1 MYTVDLSGKN
11 ALVFGVANQ
20 RSIAWAIAQA
30 LHEAGA
36 RVALTYQNERLR
48 ESVQALASEIGDA
61 PLFQCDMSVDEDVV
75 NLYQQVGES
84 LGSLSILVHSIAF
97 ANRDDLGGEFSK
109 TERDGF
115 RVALDVSA
123 FSLIPMVR
131 HAAPLMTEGGT
142 VVAMT
147 FLAAEKVFPGYNV
160 MGVAKAAL
168 ENSVRQ
174 LAAEYGPEGIRVNAI
189 SAGPLDTLSS
199 RVISGYRDMKRIHA
213 ERAPMARNITHE
225 DVGGTALYLC
235 SDLSSGVTGEVI
247 HVDAGYSIMG
257 I

>member
-97 ANRDDLGGEFSK
+97 ANRDDLGGDFSK
-109 TERDGF
+109 TDREGF
-115 RVALDVSA
+115 RLALDVSA
-123 FSLIPMVR
+123 YSLLPMVR
-131 HAAPLMTEGGT
+131 HAAPLMTDGGT

-174 LAAEYGPEGIRVNAI
+174 LAAEFGPSGIRVNAI

-213 ERAPMARNITHE
+213 ERAPMAPTHE

-235 SDLSSGVTGEVI
+235 SGLSSGVTGEVI
-247 HVDAGYSIMG
+247 HVDAGYSVMG

>member
-61 PLFQCDMSVDEDVV
+61 PLFQCDMSVDEEVV

-97 ANRDDLGGEFSK
+97 ANRDDLGGDFSK
-109 TERDGF
+109 TDREGF

-123 FSLIPMVR
+123 YSLIPMVR
-131 HAAPLMTEGGT
+131 HAAPLMTDGGT

-168 ENSVRQ
+168 ENSVKQ
-174 LAAEYGPEGIRVNAI
+174 LAAEFGPANIRVNAI

-235 SDLSSGVTGEVI
+235 SGLSSGVTGEVI
-247 HVDAGYSIMG
+247 HVDAGYSVMG

>member
-61 PLFQCDMSVDEDVV
+61 PLFQCDMSVDEEVV

-109 TERDGF
+109 TDREGF

-123 FSLIPMVR
+123 YSLIPMVR
-131 HAAPLMTEGGT
+131 HAAPLMTDGGT

-174 LAAEYGPEGIRVNAI
+174 LAAEYGPAGIRVNAI

-235 SDLSSGVTGEVI
+235 SGLSSGVTGEVI
-247 HVDAGYSIMG
+247 HVDAGYSVMG

>member
-48 ESVQALASEIGDA
+48 ESVQALAAEIGDA
-61 PLFQCDMSVDEDVV
+61 PLFQCDMSVDEDVL
-75 NLYQQVGES
+75 NLFQQVGES

-123 FSLIPMVR
+123 YSLIPMVR

-174 LAAEYGPEGIRVNAI
+174 LASEYGPQGIRVNAI

-235 SDLSSGVTGEVI
+235 SELSSGVTGEVI

>member
-61 PLFQCDMSVDEDVV
+61 PLFQCDMSVDEEVV

-109 TERDGF
+109 TDREGF

-123 FSLIPMVR
+123 YSLIPMVR

-168 ENSVRQ
+168 ENSVKQ
-174 LAAEYGPEGIRVNAI
+174 LAAEFGPANIRVNAI

-235 SDLSSGVTGEVI
+235 SGLSSGVTGEVI
-247 HVDAGYSIMG
+247 HVDAGYSVMG

>member
-48 ESVQALASEIGDA
+48 ESVQALASEIGEA
-61 PLFQCDMSVDEDVV
+61 PLFQCDMSVDEEVV

-109 TERDGF
+109 TDREGF

-123 FSLIPMVR
+123 YSLIPMVR
-131 HAAPLMTEGGT
+131 HAAPLMTDGGA

-174 LAAEYGPEGIRVNAI
+174 LAAEYGPAGIRVNAI

-235 SDLSSGVTGEVI
+235 SGLSSGVTGEVI
-247 HVDAGYSIMG
+247 HVDAGYSVMG

>member
-61 PLFQCDMSVDEDVV
+61 PLFQCDMSVDEEVV

-97 ANRDDLGGEFSK
+97 ANRDDLGGDFSK
-109 TERDGF
+109 TDREGF
-115 RVALDVSA
+115 RLALDVSA
-123 FSLIPMVR
+123 YSLIPMVR
-131 HAAPLMTEGGT
+131 HAVPLMTDGGT

-174 LAAEYGPEGIRVNAI
+174 LAAEFGPAGIRVNAI

-235 SDLSSGVTGEVI
+235 SGLSSGVTGEVI
-247 HVDAGYSIMG
+247 HVDAGYSVMG

>member
-1 MYTVDLSGKN
+1 MYPIDLTGKN

-20 RSIAWAIAQA
+20 RSIAWAIAKA

-36 RVALTYQNERLR
+36 NVALTYQNERLR
-48 ESVQALASEIGDA
+48 EPVQALAAEIGDA
-61 PLFQCDMSVDEDVV
+61 PLFQCDMSVDEEIEK
-75 NLYQQVGES
+75 LFQEVGDS
-84 LGSLSILVHSIAF
+84 LGSLSVVVHSIAF
-97 ANRDDLGGEFSK
+97 ANRDDLGGDFSK
-109 TERDGF
+109 QDREGF
-115 RVALDVSA
+115 RLALDVSA
-123 FSLIPMVR
+123 YTVIPMVR
-131 HAAPLMTEGGT
+131 HAAPLMAEGGA
-142 VVAMT
+142 VLAMT

-168 ENSVRQ
+168 ENSVKQ
-174 LAAEYGPEGIRVNAI
+174 LAAEYGPAGIRVNAI

-199 RVISGYRDMKRIHA
+199 RVISGYRDMKRIHQ

-225 DVGGTALYLC
+225 DVGGAALFLC
-235 SDLSSGVTGEVI
+235 SDLSSGVTGTVL

>member
-1 MYTVDLSGKN
+1 MYTIDLSGKN

-20 RSIAWAIAQA
+20 RSIAWAIAGA
-30 LHEAGA
+30 LHDAGA
-36 RVALTYQNERLR
+36 RVALAYQNERLR
-48 ESVQALASEIGDA
+48 EPVAALGAEIGDA
-61 PLFQCDMSVDEDVV
+61 PLFQCDMAVDEDIV
-75 NLYQQVGES
+75 NLYRRVGES
-84 LGSLSILVHSIAF
+84 LGSLSIVVHSIAF
-97 ANRDDLGGEFSK
+97 ANRDDLGGDFSK
-109 TERDGF
+109 QDREGF
-115 RVALDVSA
+115 RLALDVSA
-123 FSLIPMVR
+123 YSLIPMVR

-142 VVAMT
+142 VLAMT
-147 FLAAEKVFPGYNV
+147 FLAAEKVFPGYNI

-168 ENSVRQ
+168 ENSVKQ
-174 LAAEYGPEGIRVNAI
+174 LAAEYGPAGIRVNAI

-213 ERAPMARNITHE
+213 ERAPMGRNITHE

-235 SDLSSGVTGEVI
+235 SDLSSGVTGSVI

>member
-61 PLFQCDMSVDEDVV
+61 PLFQCDMSVDEEVV

-109 TERDGF
+109 TDREGF

-123 FSLIPMVR
+123 YSLIPMVR
-131 HAAPLMTEGGT
+131 HAAPLMTDGGT

-168 ENSVRQ
+168 ENSVKQ
-174 LAAEYGPEGIRVNAI
+174 LAAEFGPANIRVNAI

-235 SDLSSGVTGEVI
+235 SGLSSGVTGEVI
-247 HVDAGYSIMG
+247 HVDAGYSVMG

>member
-48 ESVQALASEIGDA
+48 ESVQALAAEIGDA
-61 PLFQCDMSVDEDVV
+61 PLFQCDMAVDEDVV

-174 LAAEYGPEGIRVNAI
+174 LAAEYGPQGIRVNAI

>member
-61 PLFQCDMSVDEDVV
+61 PLFQCDMSVDEEVV

-97 ANRDDLGGEFSK
+97 ANRDDLGGDFSK
-109 TERDGF
+109 TDREGF

-123 FSLIPMVR
+123 YSLIPMVR
-131 HAAPLMTEGGT
+131 HAAPLMTAGGA
-142 VVAMT
+142 VVVMT

-174 LAAEYGPEGIRVNAI
+174 LAAEYGPAGIRVNAI

-235 SDLSSGVTGEVI
+235 SGLSSGVTGEVI
-247 HVDAGYSIMG
+247 HVDAGYSVMG

>member
-48 ESVQALASEIGDA
+48 ESVQALAAEIGDA
-61 PLFQCDMSVDEDVV
+61 PLFQCDMSVDEDVL
-75 NLYQQVGES
+75 NLFQQVGES

-235 SDLSSGVTGEVI
+235 SELSSGVTGEVI